1 MKRIIMMMCIALL
14 TCTMGL
20 KAQQAPSNNM
30 DSLTYAIEL
39 SKLEM
44 QYEMYCD
51 SLQHSLDMKAYSNSQ
66 IEEIVELSIPV
77 TFFVSIIV
85 IIWLALMYSQRKQR
99 ERYRILEKAI
109 DNGQSIP
116 EGLFDEPKNGRHL
129 WVNTLRTALIYLSL
143 GIGAALF
150 GWIIDERVIIAIACI
165 PATIGLGY
173 LCVSLIERREQQRN
187 DERKV
192 DATETIDNMPQNNE
206 NEI

>member
-1 MKRIIMMMCIALL
+1 MKRIMMMMCIALL

-51 SLQHSLDMKAYSNSQ
+51 SLQHSLDMKAYSNSCM
-66 IEEIVELSIPV
+66 EDIVGISIPV
-77 TFFVSIIV
+77 TFFVTIIV
-85 IIWLALMYSQRKQR
+85 IIWLALMYAQRKQR

-116 EGLFDEPKNGRHL
+116 EGLFDEPNKSRHL
-129 WVNTLRTALIYLSL
+129 WINTLRTAIIYLSL
-143 GIGAALF
+143 GIGLALS
-150 GWIIDERVIIAIACI
+150 GWITNVSVIMAIACI

-187 DERKV
+187 DERK
-192 DATETIDNMPQNNE
+192 AEASEAIDNVPQSNE